1 MWHPKRNHT
10 NEHIYK
16 TETDSQISRMNLRL
30 PWGAKWGGQGRDWII
45 REVAQRVHAP
55 LFKINDQQGRT
66 GKHRELCS
74 TSCGSW
80 IGRQF
85 CEKVCTCMEG

>member
-30 PWGAKWGGQGRDWII
+30 PWGGNGVVRVGTGSLGRWLS
-45 REVAQRVHAP
+45 VYMH
-55 LFKINDQQGRT
+55 LYLK
-66 GKHRELCS
+66 
-74 TSCGSW
+74 
-80 IGRQF
+80 
-85 CEKVCTCMEG
+85 